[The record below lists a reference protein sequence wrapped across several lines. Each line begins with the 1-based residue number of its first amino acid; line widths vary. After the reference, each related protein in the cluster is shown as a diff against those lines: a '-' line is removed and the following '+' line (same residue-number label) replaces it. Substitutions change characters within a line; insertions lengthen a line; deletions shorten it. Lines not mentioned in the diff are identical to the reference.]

1 MQFGLTDEQKMMQDM
16 ARDFAQKEIVPTL
29 KEDELNHTFRPELV
43 KKMANLGFFGCA
55 LPEEYGGNGCGFF
68 ESVLLAEQ
76 LAMVSGSWR
85 VPLNMQNIGPA
96 ITVNKFGSTVQKET
110 YIPAWVKGESFGFF
124 AITEPNSGSDVA
136 GMGTTATDRGDH
148 WELNGQKM
156 WISNA
161 HIGDWGLVYAFTDKT
176 KKYKGM
182 TCFIVNLKDNEGI
195 TTAAIE
201 TKLGLHCSP
210 TGEIAFAKAKIPKD
224 SILGEVGQGFQICMW
239 QLNNTRIS
247 CAAGALGI
255 GGGAVEAAIGYAN
268 ERTQF
273 GKKIGSYQ
281 MVQSQ
286 IADMVA
292 EHEAAKLLVY
302 QAAWLKDQGMPNQ
315 HQTSI
320 AKLFASE
327 AAVHA
332 TSDTMKIFG
341 SYGFSTEFPAERF
354 LRDAQS
360 LRVVEGTSNI
370 QKIIIAGIS
379 MGDTQNR

>member
-1 MQFGLTDEQKMMQDM
+1 MQFGLTDEQRMMQEM
-16 ARDFAQKEIVPTL
+16 ARDFATKEILPNL
-29 KEDELNHTFRPELV
+29 KDDEANHRYRPELV
-43 KKMANLGFFGCA
+43 KKMAALGFFGCA
-55 LPEEYGGNGCGFF
+55 LPEEYGGNGFGFL

-76 LAMVSGSWR
+76 IAKVSGSWR
-85 VPLNMQNIGPA
+85 LPFNMQNIGPA
-96 ITVNKFGSTVQKET
+96 VTVNKFGSEAQKQHF
-110 YIPAWVKGESFGFF
+110 IPAWVNADYCGFF

-136 GMGTTATDRGDH
+136 GMGTTATDCGDH

-161 HIGDWGLVYAFTDKT
+161 HVGDWGLVYAFTDKS

-182 TCFIVNLKDNEGI
+182 SCFIVNLKDNEGI
-195 TTAAIE
+195 VTAPIE
-201 TKLGLHCSP
+201 TKLGLHCAP
-210 TGEIAFAKAKIPKD
+210 TGEIAFNKAKIPKD
-224 SILGEVGQGFQICMW
+224 SVLGEVGQGFQICMW

-247 CAAGALGI
+247 CCAGALGI
-255 GGGAVEAAIGYAN
+255 AGGAIDAAIGYAN

-281 MVQSQ
+281 MIQAQ

-302 QAAWLKDQGMPNQ
+302 RAAWLKDQGLPNQ
-315 HQTSI
+315 QQTSI

-332 TSDTMKIFG
+332 ASDTMKIFG
-341 SYGFSTEFPAERF
+341 SYGFSTEYPAERF

-370 QKIIIAGIS
+370 QKTIIAGIA
-379 MGDTQNR
+379 MGDVVNR

>member
-1 MQFGLTDEQKMMQDM
+1 MQFKLNDEQQMMQDM
-16 ARDFAQKEIVPTL
+16 ARDFARKEILPTL
-29 KEDELNHTFRPELV
+29 KEDEKEHRFRPELV
-43 KKMANLGFFGCA
+43 KKMADLGFFGCA
-55 LPEEYGGNGCGFF
+55 IPEEYGGNGCGFL

-85 VPLNMQNIGPA
+85 VPLNMQNIGPS
-96 ITVNKFGSTVQKET
+96 ITVNKFGTKEQKERF
-110 YIPAWVKGESFGFF
+110 IPAWVKAESFGFF

-161 HIGDWGLVYAFTDKT
+161 HVGDWGLVYAFTDKS
-176 KKYKGM
+176 KKYNGM

-195 TTAAIE
+195 VTAPIE

-210 TGEIAFAKAKIPKD
+210 TGEIAFTQARIPKD
-224 SILGEVGQGFQICMW
+224 SVLGEVGQGFKICMF
-239 QLNNTRIS
+239 QLNNTRVS

-255 GGGAVEAAIGYAN
+255 GGGAIEAAIEYAN

-281 MVQSQ
+281 MIQSQ
-286 IADMVA
+286 IAEMVA

-302 QAAWLKDQGMPNQ
+302 QAAWLKDQGLPNQ
-315 HQTSI
+315 YQTSM
-320 AKLFASE
+320 AKFFASE
-327 AAVHA
+327 AAVRA
-332 TSDTMKIFG
+332 ALDTMKIFG

-370 QKIIIAGIS
+370 QKTIIAGIAL
-379 MGDTQNR
+379 GDAQNR

>member
-1 MQFGLTDEQKMMQDM
+1 MQFGLTDEQRMMQEM
-16 ARDFAQKEIVPTL
+16 AKDFAQKEILPNL
-29 KEDELNHTFRPELV
+29 KDDEANHRYRPELV
-43 KKMANLGFFGCA
+43 KQMASLGFFGCA
-55 LPEEYGGNGCGFF
+55 LPEEYDGNGFGFL
-68 ESVLLAEQ
+68 ESVILAEQ
-76 LAMVSGSWR
+76 IAKVSGSWR
-85 VPLNMQNIGPA
+85 LPFNMQNIGPA
-96 ITVNKFGSTVQKET
+96 VTVNKFGTKEQKQRF
-110 YIPAWVKGESFGFF
+110 IPDWVSAESCGFF

-136 GMGTTATDRGDH
+136 SMGTTATDCDDH

-161 HIGDWGLVYAFTDKT
+161 HVGDWGLLYAFTDKS

-182 TCFIVNLKDNEGI
+182 SCFIVNLKDNEGI
-195 TTAAIE
+195 VAAPIE
-201 TKLGLHCSP
+201 TKLGLHCAP
-210 TGEIAFAKAKIPKD
+210 TGEISFTKAKIPKD
-224 SILGEVGQGFQICMW
+224 SVLGEVGQGFQICMW

-247 CAAGALGI
+247 CSAGALGI
-255 GGGAVEAAIGYAN
+255 AGGAIDAAIEYAN

-273 GKKIGSYQ
+273 GKKIGAYQ
-281 MVQSQ
+281 MIQAQ

-302 QAAWLKDQGMPNQ
+302 QAAWLKDQGLPNQ
-315 HQTSI
+315 QQTSI

-332 TSDTMKIFG
+332 ASDTMKIFG
-341 SYGFSTEFPAERF
+341 SYGFSTEYPAERF

-370 QKIIIAGIS
+370 QKTIISGIA
-379 MGDTQNR
+379 MGDVANR

>member
-1 MQFGLTDEQKMMQDM
+1 MDFGLTEEQRMMQEM
-16 ARDFAQKEIVPTL
+16 GKDFAHKEILPTL
-29 KEDELNHTFRPELV
+29 KDDEANHRFRPDLV
-43 KKMANLGFFGCA
+43 RKMGGLGFFGCA
-55 LPEEYGGNGCGFF
+55 LPEEYGGNHFGFL
-68 ESVLLAEQ
+68 ESVIIAEQ
-76 LAMVSGSWR
+76 IAKVSGSWR
-85 VPLNMQNIGPA
+85 VPFNMQNIGPA
-96 ITVNKFGSTVQKET
+96 LTVNKFGTEEQKRRF
-110 YIPAWVKGESFGFF
+110 IPKWVSAEAIGFF

-136 GMGTTATDRGDH
+136 SMRTTATDRGDH

-161 HIGDWGLVYAFTDKT
+161 PVGDWGLVYAFTDRS

-182 TCFIVNLKDNEGI
+182 TCFIVNLKENEGI
-195 TTAAIE
+195 VTAPIE

-210 TGEIAFAKAKIPKD
+210 TGEIVFNSAKIPKD
-224 SILGEVGQGFQICMW
+224 SVLGEVGMGFQICMW

-247 CAAGALGI
+247 CAAGAIGI
-255 GGGAVEAAIGYAN
+255 AGGAIEAAIGYAK

-273 GKKIGSYQ
+273 GQKIGSYQ
-281 MVQSQ
+281 MIQAQ

-292 EHEAAKLLVY
+292 EHEAAQLLVY
-302 QAAWLKDQGMPNQ
+302 RAAWLKDQGLPNQ
-315 HQTSI
+315 HQTSM

-332 TSDTMKIFG
+332 ASETMKIFG
-341 SYGFSTEFPAERF
+341 SYGFSTEYPAERF

-370 QKIIIAGIS
+370 QKTIIAGIS
-379 MGDTQNR
+379 LGNAENR